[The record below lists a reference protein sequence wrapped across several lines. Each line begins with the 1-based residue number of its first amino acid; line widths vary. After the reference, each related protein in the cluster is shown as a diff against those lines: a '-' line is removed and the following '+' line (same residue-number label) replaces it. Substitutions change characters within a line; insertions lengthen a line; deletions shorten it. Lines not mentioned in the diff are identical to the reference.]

1 MNNSQK
7 TSNLNAGIL
16 IMILATIVIMIWL
29 GIAKFFDFEAKAIQG
44 LAGNH
49 PLMSWMYNVFN
60 YRTVSN
66 IIGVSEIITGILLV
80 IGLFKRRVLKWA
92 GALMILTFVITTSFL
107 FTTPG
112 IFTIKEGLPV
122 TDFFILKDLVFLG
135 LGIALWC
142 GVDTK
147 RLY

>member
-1 MNNSQK
+1 MNNSQR

-16 IMILATIVIMIWL
+16 IMILATIIIMIWL

-44 LAGNH
+44 LVENH

-66 IIGVSEIITGILLV
+66 IIGVSEIATGILLV
-80 IGLFKRRVLKWA
+80 IGLFKKVVLKWA
-92 GALMILTFVITTSFL
+92 GALMILTFITTTSFL

-112 IFTIKEGLPV
+112 ISTFKEGFPV

-142 GVDTK
+142 GVDSK
-147 RLY
+147 KLY